1 MSQALTA
8 FGSALRDLREPRILA
23 IVLLP
28 MLGALAIWA
37 TLSWIFWEDW
47 SAWLN
52 GLATGTAAGRWLE
65 DAGAGWL
72 IRSLSALGVLVL
84 LAPATLVT
92 AMVITEVVALPVIVS
107 FVGTRYYAR
116 LEKKAGGTIYGGIIN
131 SIVGIVVFCA
141 LWLVTLPLWLTGIAA
156 FVLPPLLS
164 AYLNQRLFRYD
175 ALAEHASQDE
185 YRALL
190 ARARGRR
197 FLLGLLLA
205 VFFYVPLVNLL
216 VPVLSGLAFT
226 HLCLA
231 ELARLRAERG
241 DEGGERGEA

>member
-1 MSQALTA
+1 MRQVLTA
-8 FGSALRDLREPRILA
+8 LGSALLDLREPRILA

-28 MLGALAIWA
+28 MLAALAIWA
-37 TLSWIFWEDW
+37 TLSWIFWDDW

-65 DAGAGWL
+65 GIGAGWL
-72 IRSLSALGVLVL
+72 LRSLTALGVIVL

-92 AMVITEVVALPVIVS
+92 AIVITEIVALPVIVS
-107 FVGTRYYAR
+107 FVSARYYAT
-116 LEKKAGGTIYGGIIN
+116 LEKKAGGTIAGSILN
-131 SIVGIVVFCA
+131 SMVGIVVFCA

-175 ALAEHASQDE
+175 ALAEHASRDE

-190 ARARGRR
+190 AQARGRM

-216 VPVLSGLAFT
+216 VPVLCAVAFT

-231 ELARLRAERG
+231 ELARLRHE
-241 DEGGERGEA
+241 GEA

>member
-1 MSQALTA
+1 MPQVLSAL
-8 FGSALRDLREPRILA
+8 GSALRDLREPRILA

-37 TLSWIFWEDW
+37 TLSWVFWDDW
-47 SAWLN
+47 TAWLN

-65 DAGAGWL
+65 DFGAGWL
-72 IRSLSALGVLVL
+72 IGSLTALGVIVL
-84 LAPATLVT
+84 LAPATLIT
-92 AMVITEVVALPVIVS
+92 AMVITEVVALPVIVL
-107 FVGTRYYAR
+107 FVGEHYYSR
-116 LEKKAGGTIYGGIIN
+116 LEKKHGGTIAGSIIN
-131 SIVGIVVFCA
+131 SIVGVLMFCA
-141 LWLVTLPLWLTGIAA
+141 LWLVTLPLWLTGVAA

-175 ALAEHASQDE
+175 ALAEHASRDE

-190 ARARGRR
+190 ARARGRM

-205 VFFYVPLVNLL
+205 VFFYVPLINLL

-231 ELARLRAERG
+231 ELARLRHE
-241 DEGGERGEA
+241 GEALGVRR

>member
-1 MSQALTA
+1 MPQVLSAL
-8 FGSALRDLREPRILA
+8 GSALRDLREPRILA
-23 IVLLP
+23 IMLLP
-28 MLGALAIWA
+28 VLGALAIWA
-37 TLSWIFWEDW
+37 TLSWVFWDEW
-47 SAWLN
+47 TAWLN

-65 DAGAGWL
+65 DFGAGWL
-72 IRSLSALGVLVL
+72 IGSLTALGVIVL
-84 LAPATLVT
+84 LAPATLIT

-107 FVGTRYYAR
+107 FVGARYYAG
-116 LEKKAGGTIYGGIIN
+116 LEKKAGSTIAGSIIN
-131 SIVGIVVFCA
+131 SMVGIVVFCA

-156 FVLPPLLS
+156 FVLPALLS

-175 ALAEHASQDE
+175 ALAEHASRDE

-190 ARARGRR
+190 ARARGRM

-205 VFFYVPLVNLL
+205 VFFYVPLINLL

-231 ELARLRAERG
+231 ELARFRAERG
-241 DEGGERGEA
+241 EERGERREA

>member
-1 MSQALTA
+1 MPQVLSAL
-8 FGSALRDLREPRILA
+8 GSALRDLREPRILA
-23 IVLLP
+23 IMLLP
-28 MLGALAIWA
+28 VLGALAIWA
-37 TLSWIFWEDW
+37 TLSWVFWDEW
-47 SAWLN
+47 TAWLN

-65 DAGAGWL
+65 DFGASWL
-72 IRSLSALGVLVL
+72 IGSLTALGVIVL
-84 LAPATLVT
+84 LAPATLIT

-107 FVGTRYYAR
+107 FVGARYYAG
-116 LEKKAGGTIYGGIIN
+116 LEKKAGSTIAGSIIN
-131 SIVGIVVFCA
+131 SMVGIVVFCA

-156 FVLPPLLS
+156 FVLPALLS

-175 ALAEHASQDE
+175 ALAEHASRDE

-190 ARARGRR
+190 ARARGRM

-205 VFFYVPLVNLL
+205 VFFYVPLINLL

-231 ELARLRAERG
+231 ELARFRAERG
-241 DEGGERGEA
+241 EERGERREA